1 MASGLVYMHSGAA
14 NVELTGART
23 ALSPAEI
30 ELLVLIDGK
39 TGCDELARRA
49 APLAEADVK
58 KALEKL
64 VRAGYIVP
72 AADVT
77 SAGIDP
83 GDFFSTADQ
92 GVASLKKN
100 GYFVCIAHAA
110 APRKPVK
117 DEKLSLLVVEDD
129 EQLAKLVRTYF
140 KMEGFETRIAG
151 SRAALE
157 AALREARPDVV
168 LLDVM
173 LPDADGLDLLAAIR
187 KHPAVKD
194 VPVVMMTAK
203 STRES
208 VLQGIKRGANG
219 YVTKPFNVDVL
230 LKAVKSV
237 LGVK

>member
-1 MASGLVYMHSGAA
+1 MTPGLVYAHSGTAD
-14 NVELTGART
+14 VELTGART
-23 ALSPAEI
+23 ALTPTEI

-39 TGCDELARRA
+39 TSVEELTTRA
-49 APLAEADVK
+49 APLAPEAVK

-64 VRAGYIVP
+64 VRAGYIKP

-77 SAGIDP
+77 AAGIDP
-83 GDFFSTADQ
+83 GDFFSSADQ

-117 DEKLSLLVVEDD
+117 DEKLSVLVVDDD
-129 EQLAKLVRTYF
+129 EKLAKLVRTYF
-140 KMEGFETRIAG
+140 KMEGFEARIAG
-151 SRAALE
+151 SRAAFE
-157 AALREARPDVV
+157 AALREARPSLV

-173 LPDADGLDLLAAIR
+173 LPDADGLELLAAMR

-203 STRES
+203 ATREA

-219 YVTKPFNVDVL
+219 YVTKPFTVDVL
-230 LKAVKSV
+230 LKAAKSV
-237 LGVK
+237 LGLK

>member
-1 MASGLVYMHSGAA
+1 VYAHSGTAD
-14 NVELTGART
+14 VELTGART
-23 ALSPAEI
+23 ALTPAEI

-39 TGCDELARRA
+39 TNVEELTRRA
-49 APLAEADVK
+49 APLAEEAVK
-58 KALEKL
+58 KAMEKL

-72 AADVT
+72 AADVS

-92 GVASLKKN
+92 GLASLKKN
-100 GYFVCIAHAA
+100 GYFVCIAQAA
-110 APRKPVK
+110 APRKIVK

-157 AALREARPDVV
+157 AALRDAKPSVV

-173 LPDADGLDLLAAIR
+173 LPDADGLDLLAAMR
-187 KHPAVKD
+187 RHPAVKE
-194 VPVVMMTAK
+194 VPIVMMTAK

-208 VLQGIKRGANG
+208 VLQGIRRGANG